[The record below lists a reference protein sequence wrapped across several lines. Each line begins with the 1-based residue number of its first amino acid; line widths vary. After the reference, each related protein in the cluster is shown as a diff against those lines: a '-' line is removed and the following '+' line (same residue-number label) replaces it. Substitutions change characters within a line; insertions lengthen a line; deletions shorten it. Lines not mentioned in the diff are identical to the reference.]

1 MDLRLI
7 YLLHCK
13 SSLCDNATVV
23 QEQLSTAQWLYSL
36 LIKMYEDNVS
46 QIRPKMSRLGAE
58 AAFAFFVLAF
68 FFKPLFIHEKIAFC
82 LSAPF
87 VLLEHCVLSVAAWF
101 KTVFSVTLMGNHR
114 GTSCLC
120 SQWCS
125 VFNTRDTSSP
135 ETTRFFLR
143 IDSQRDTWRS
153 EQIRRM
159 KPQACSRT
167 HGQTCSSISVF
178 YNRWGNHRCALMHAA
193 EAAQVVGTVL
203 SLCARVSVDF
213 KDTTFVSEWKSYEMP
228 WSTWDVQLSTGM
240 QQR

>member
-13 SSLCDNATVV
+13 SSLCDKATVV

-36 LIKMYEDNVS
+36 FIKMYEDNVL

-68 FFKPLFIHEKIAFC
+68 FFKPLFIQEKVAFC

-101 KTVFSVTLMGNHR
+101 KTVFPVTLMGNHR

-125 VFNTRDTSSP
+125 VFNTRHTSSP
-135 ETTRFFLR
+135 ETTRFFWESTLKETLE
-143 IDSQRDTWRS
+143 DQNRS
-153 EQIRRM
+153 DAWSH
-159 KPQACSRT
+159 KHAVART
-167 HGQTCSSISVF
+167 GK
-178 YNRWGNHRCALMHAA
+178 HAA
-193 EAAQVVGTVL
+193 ASACFTIAEGIT
-203 SLCARVSVDF
+203 
-213 KDTTFVSEWKSYEMP
+213 
-228 WSTWDVQLSTGM
+228 DV
-240 QQR
+240 R